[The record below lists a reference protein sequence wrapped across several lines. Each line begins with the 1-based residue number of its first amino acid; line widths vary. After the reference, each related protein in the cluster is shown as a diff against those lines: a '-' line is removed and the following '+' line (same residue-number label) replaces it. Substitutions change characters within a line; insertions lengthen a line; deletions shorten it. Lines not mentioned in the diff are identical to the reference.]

1 VTRHAAHDDAVLLDA
16 TAVVV
21 AAVVV
26 AAVVVV
32 VVVVVVVAVA
42 VAVFDALV
50 YCYVS
55 AGVDGAKDRA

>member
-16 TAVVV
+16 TA
-21 AAVVV
+21 
-26 AAVVVV
+26 
-32 VVVVVVVAVA
+32 VVVAVA